1 MKKITIT
8 LAALAL
14 ATGLASAATAAP
26 PAPTTQLQLT
36 AERTEDG
43 HGVIGFVWLD
53 CPAPASPE
61 RLPHP
66 HREEACAALDA
77 ADGDLDALTGEP
89 SGRCTA
95 EYAPVTLSAQGT
107 YRGHTVDWTRTY
119 PNNCEAHVRTSPLFH
134 F

>member
-1 MKKITIT
+1 MKKISTVF
-8 LAALAL
+8 AALML
-14 ATGLASAATAAP
+14 ATGLASAATAVP

-36 AERTEDG
+36 AERFEDG
-43 HGVIGFVWLD
+43 HDVVGFVWLD
-53 CPAPASPE
+53 CPAPAAPD

-77 ADGDLDALTGEP
+77 TNGNFDALVGEP
-89 SGRCTA
+89 SGRCTN

-107 YRGHTVDWTRTY
+107 YRGRTVDWTRTY
-119 PNNCEAHVRTSPLFH
+119 PNNCAAHIATSPVFH